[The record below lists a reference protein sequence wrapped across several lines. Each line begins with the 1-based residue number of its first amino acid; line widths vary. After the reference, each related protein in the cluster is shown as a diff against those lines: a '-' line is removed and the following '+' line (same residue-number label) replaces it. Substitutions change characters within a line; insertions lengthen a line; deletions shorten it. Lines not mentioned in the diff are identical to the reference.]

1 MRTTLV
7 LPDKLVNELMK
18 LYGGETKTH
27 LIILGLKELLRK
39 KRVDK
44 LTDLFGKIDLDIDI
58 KKTRH
63 SRI

>member
-7 LPDKLVNELMK
+7 LPDRLMTELMK
-18 LYGGETKTH
+18 LYKGETKTH
-27 LIILGLKELLRK
+27 LVILGLKELLRK
-39 KRVDK
+39 KRVGK
-44 LTDLFGKIDLDIDI
+44 LTDLFGKIDLDIDL